1 MLDVSGGAGVV
12 VVVVAAEVKGVPK
25 ANATTPAKRE
35 AMVTVVVEWQEELT
49 LMDFRYYSGPF
60 DFALKTSRG
69 HDNNA
74 SISD

>member
-35 AMVTVVVEWQEELT
+35 AMVTGGEQQEKA
-49 LMDFRYYSGPF
+49 DGGIF
-60 DFALKTSRG
+60 DYNR
-69 HDNNA
+69 HR
-74 SISD
+74 

>member
-35 AMVTVVVEWQEELT
+35 AIVTVAVRRR
-49 LMDFRYYSGPF
+49 DR
-60 DFALKTSRG
+60 RG
-69 HDNNA
+69 YDDN
-74 SISD
+74 IS